1 MNKLKTNIFNETIT
15 DKILNIS
22 IFIIVLA
29 TISFSVGR
37 MFY

>member
-29 TISFSVGR
+29 TISFAVGR
-37 MFY
+37 IFY